1 MSYTIDIVMR
11 QGFSIDHL
19 TDLLRS
25 NPRYIFTCNPIARKR
40 KTSRHAAKK
49 ITYEWRHK
57 KYGGSIKVRK
67 SHGIFWAEVKRG
79 VWESF
84 LKYLKSRCRTE
95 GNSLK
100 NKTGVPAVFVLGT

>member
-1 MSYTIDIVMR
+1 MSYTVDIVMR

-40 KTSRHAAKK
+40 KTSRHAANK

-57 KYGGSIKVRK
+57 KYEGSIKLRK
-67 SHGIFWAEVKRG
+67 AHGIFWAEVKSDQG
-79 VWESF
+79 GQ
-84 LKYLKSRCRTE
+84 LL
-95 GNSLK
+95 G
-100 NKTGVPAVFVLGT
+100 VFVSWLFSNAGEMVYRVDIRQD